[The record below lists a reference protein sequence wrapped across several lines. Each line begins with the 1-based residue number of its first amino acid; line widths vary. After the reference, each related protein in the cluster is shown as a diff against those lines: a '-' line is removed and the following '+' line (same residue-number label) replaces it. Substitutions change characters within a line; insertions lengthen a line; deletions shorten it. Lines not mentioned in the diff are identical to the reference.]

1 MPDSKWVKHMACP
14 KCNSSDANTLY
25 EDGHS
30 YCFSCKTRFGVDMQE
45 EVKVIPM
52 SNEASPT
59 LKTKGEVSD
68 IPDRHIS
75 RATAKKY
82 NVQIQ
87 KYGSTITHHIYQYF
101 DKDNNHIANK
111 VRGTQNKK
119 FWSRR

>member
-101 DKDNNHIANK
+101 DKDNTI
-111 VRGTQNKK
+111 
-119 FWSRR
+119 